1 MLPSDSWSIVV
12 VFSGNCASSGSVG
25 CTIVVM
31 SAVGCSMDS
40 KYSSD
45 ATWFCCDAEP
55 AKME

>member
-1 MLPSDSWSIVV
+1 MLPSDCWLNVV
-12 VFSGNCASSGSVG
+12 VFSGSCDSSGSVG
-25 CTIVVM
+25 FTIVVM